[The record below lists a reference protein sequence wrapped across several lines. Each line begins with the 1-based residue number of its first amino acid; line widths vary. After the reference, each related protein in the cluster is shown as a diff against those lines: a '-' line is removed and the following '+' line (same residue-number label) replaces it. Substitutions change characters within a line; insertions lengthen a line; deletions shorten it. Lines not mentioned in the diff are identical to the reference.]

1 VPRINPDD
9 YLDFD
14 NEDSLDIQD
23 DEPVTVSG
31 RKPAPK
37 PTKEDR
43 DWEER
48 RKALIQNRL
57 GRDRD

>member
-14 NEDSLDIQD
+14 DEDSLDIQND
-23 DEPVTVSG
+23 DPVTVSG
-31 RKPAPK
+31 RRATPK

-43 DWEER
+43 DWEDR
-48 RKALIQNRL
+48 RKALIQHRL
-57 GRDRD
+57 GRERD